1 MAAQEAQISIADII
15 RIRIEL
21 DTVELTEELTA
32 AIKIFDSL
40 ILNFAQSLKPKDTF
54 Q

>member
-1 MAAQEAQISIADII
+1 MSPQETQISLADII

-21 DTVELTEELTA
+21 DAVEPTEELTA

-40 ILNFAQSLKPKDTF
+40 ILNFAQALKPKDTY